1 MGLKGGLN
9 VNVIHFT
16 EYFCPFYFNLIS
28 VSFFLFFMGGHEA
41 RDPLK
46 EWNWGI
52 DDDNDKND
60 ITNCYAEVLC

>member
-28 VSFFLFFMGGHEA
+28 VSFFSFFYGGA
-41 RDPLK
+41 
-46 EWNWGI
+46 
-52 DDDNDKND
+52 
-60 ITNCYAEVLC
+60 